1 MDEPQENAENKVENQ
16 TPSQPSASSAPASA
30 PKGPISAADRFAAKS
45 EKPETADM
53 LYQLSIGEME
63 DMETLHGEVVRLIEE
78 YRKEHGEPP
87 EKMMWRYEFLHERH
101 IADATRVKIKQGM
114 FKA

>member
-1 MDEPQENAENKVENQ
+1 MKIIKYLSDRIEGEIKDACSYIDEAMRCK
-16 TPSQPSASSAPASA
+16 T
-30 PKGPISAADRFAAKS
+30 
-45 EKPETADM
+45 EKPEIAEK
-53 LYQLSIGEME
+53 LYELSLGEME
-63 DMETLHGEVVRLIEE
+63 DMETLHEMVVNLIEE

-101 IADATRVKIKQGM
+101 ISDATQVRVKQNM

>member
-1 MDEPQENAENKVENQ
+1 MVIIKYLSDRIEGEIKDAGCYIDHALQYKTEDPELAE
-16 TPSQPSASSAPASA
+16 
-30 PKGPISAADRFAAKS
+30 D
-45 EKPETADM
+45 
-53 LYQLSIGEME
+53 LYQLSLGEME
-63 DMETLHGEVVRLIEE
+63 DMETLHNDVARLIEK

-101 IADATRVKIKQGM
+101 IADATMVRFKQQM

>member
-1 MDEPQENAENKVENQ
+1 MVLIKYLSDRIEGEIKDACNYIDEALRYKTENPE
-16 TPSQPSASSAPASA
+16 
-30 PKGPISAADRFAAKS
+30 IADQ
-45 EKPETADM
+45 

-63 DMETLHGEVVRLIEE
+63 DMETLHGMVVGLIEK

-87 EKMMWRYEFLHERH
+87 EKMMWRYEFLHERQ
-101 IADATRVKIKQGM
+101 ISDATMVKIKQEM

>member
-1 MDEPQENAENKVENQ
+1 MKLIKYLSDRIGAEISDACSYIDEAIQYKNEDPEV
-16 TPSQPSASSAPASA
+16 
-30 PKGPISAADRFAAKS
+30 S
-45 EKPETADM
+45 EE
-53 LYQLSIGEME
+53 LYQLSLGEME
-63 DMETLHGEVVRLIEE
+63 DMETLHNLVVKQIEK

-101 IADATRVKIKQGM
+101 IADAMQVKIKQNM

>member
-1 MDEPQENAENKVENQ
+1 MIEIQYLSDRIEGEIKDACNYIDHAIQYKTTKPALAE
-16 TPSQPSASSAPASA
+16 
-30 PKGPISAADRFAAKS
+30 D
-45 EKPETADM
+45 
-53 LYQLSIGEME
+53 LYNLSLGEME
-63 DMETLHGEVVRLIEE
+63 DMETLHNDVVKLIEE

-101 IADATRVKIKQGM
+101 IADATMVKIKQEM

>member
-1 MDEPQENAENKVENQ
+1 MVLIKYLSDRIEGEIDDACSYIDEALRYKNEDPEMAEMFYN
-16 TPSQPSASSAPASA
+16 
-30 PKGPISAADRFAAKS
+30 
-45 EKPETADM
+45 
-53 LYQLSIGEME
+53 LSIGEME
-63 DMETLHGEVVRLIEE
+63 DMETLHAEVVRQIEK

-101 IADATRVKIKQGM
+101 IADATRVRIKQQM

>member
-1 MDEPQENAENKVENQ
+1 MVLIKYLCDRIESEIHDACSYIDEAM
-16 TPSQPSASSAPASA
+16 
-30 PKGPISAADRFAAKS
+30 RYKS
-45 EKPETADM
+45 EKPETAEV

-63 DMETLHGEVVRLIEE
+63 DMETLHDEVVRLIEE

-87 EKMMWRYEFLHERH
+87 EKMKWRYEFLHERQV
-101 IADATRVKIKQGM
+101 ADATRVKIKQEM

>member
-1 MDEPQENAENKVENQ
+1 MTIIKYLSDRIEGEIKDACNYIDEAMRYKTEDPEVAEE
-16 TPSQPSASSAPASA
+16 
-30 PKGPISAADRFAAKS
+30 
-45 EKPETADM
+45 

-63 DMETLHGEVVRLIEE
+63 DMETLHNMVVKQIEK

-87 EKMMWRYEFLHERH
+87 EDMMWKYNYLHNKH
-101 IADATRVKIKQGM
+101 MQDAMPVKIKQGM